1 LPRSAEPTGKTNSF
15 AARLIAWQKK
25 AGRHDLPW
33 QNTTDTYRVW
43 LSEIMLQQTQVAT
56 VIPYYR
62 RFLERFPTLA
72 DLAAAPV
79 EDVMPYW
86 AGLGYYARARN
97 LHACAQAVMA
107 NHGGVFPADP
117 VLIAELPG
125 IGRSTANAIA
135 AFCFAAQV
143 PILDGNVKRVLAR
156 CYGIEGFPGA
166 PVVEKEMWALAESL
180 LPDTDVGTYIQA
192 QMDLGATVCTRSK
205 PRCANCPLADICVA
219 RRDERQAELPVRK
232 PKKAVPERSARY
244 LVIVDGDGRVLLEQR
259 PASGIWG
266 GLLCLPELAEADNA
280 DQRLLHLGLP
290 AVDVWQTLPALQH
303 TFTHF
308 KLELVP
314 LLGRVKRFPRATGE
328 TGLQYLPIHALEA
341 AALPAPIRR
350 LLQEAAS
357 RV

>member
-1 LPRSAEPTGKTNSF
+1 MPPSPDAAPSF
-15 AARLIAWQKK
+15 SARLIAWQNK

-33 QNTTDTYRVW
+33 QNTTDPYRVW

-62 RFLERFPTLA
+62 RFLARFPTLA

-97 LHACAQAVMA
+97 LHACAQAVVA

-117 VLIAELPG
+117 ALITELPG

-135 AFCFAAQV
+135 AFCFSAQV

-156 CYGIEGFPGA
+156 CYGIEGFPGTQS
-166 PVVEKEMWALAESL
+166 VEKEMWALAESL
-180 LPDTDVGTYIQA
+180 LPGTEAGTYIQA

-205 PRCANCPLADICVA
+205 PRCGNCPLAEICVA
-219 RRDERQAELPVRK
+219 QRNDRQAELPVRK
-232 PKKAVPERSARY
+232 PKKAVPERSAHY
-244 LVIVDGDGRVLLEQR
+244 LVIVDADGRVLLEQR

-266 GLLCLPELAEADNA
+266 GLLCLPELTEDDDAG
-280 DQRLLHLGLP
+280 QRLLHLGLP
-290 AVDVWQTLPALQH
+290 AIDAWQTLPALQH
-303 TFTHF
+303 SFTHF

-314 LLGRVKRFPRATGE
+314 LLGRVKRFPEATGE
-328 TGLQYLPIHALEA
+328 TGLQFLPIHALET
-341 AALPAPIRR
+341 AALPAPIKR